1 MKVADLKEY
10 RGVLTKQQI
19 KTLRGQI
26 LSGHEKGAEKGLY
39 KILAKRIKCNG

>member
-1 MKVADLKEY
+1 MTVEDLKEY

-26 LSGHEKGAEKGLY
+26 LSGDAKGAEKGLY
-39 KILAKRIKCNG
+39 KILIKRIKRNG